1 MVGLSP
7 FSLKDTP
14 PILAKEPPRP
24 PMPFMPSPESHTHRS
39 RLTDGFEST
48 PPQASAMAAAAALD
62 PALGG
67 ATSSAGDVLIVD
79 DQPNNLRLLS
89 IMLKNHGYR
98 VRQAISGRIALT
110 SAHLAVPDVILL
122 DISMPEMDGYEVC
135 RQLKASS
142 KTRDVPV
149 VFMSA
154 HTDLLDRVE
163 AFKIGGIDY
172 ITKPFQAQEV
182 LLRIE
187 NQLKIYRLQQQLQRT
202 NQILLKRNAMLQRQV
217 QRRQRTEA
225 EIRLLLAAAQ
235 AVGRA
240 PSFVRALQA
249 VLSLTGQA
257 IDWEVGEVW
266 VPGRPGDPP
275 TCSGGWRS
283 RRSGEGR
290 GAIALPLAE
299 EEEAIPP
306 IAPIAT
312 RPRPPFD
319 GGRRWLYEH
328 VIALGE
334 THWEADL
341 AQTIAPPLPLT
352 DQGEPLH
359 GALAV
364 PIVNRETVLAVLMFY
379 RRSPTPMQPH
389 LLELVSAI
397 AAQAAF
403 PIHRKQSERVLKE
416 WAQREQAVSQIVR
429 HMRRTLDLSEIFRT
443 TVRDM
448 HQALGCDRVVIFQL
462 AGDCGGQFMAEALQ
476 PPWQSLLEP
485 PAHLDIHCLSA
496 NHVAAQPTPQA
507 TAHEQERAWQVLFAC
522 YLRSALQMVQGDA
535 IHDGGGSGYYYASDL
550 AVAEPWLGDCS
561 ILRFI
566 HARACMLVP
575 IFCGD
580 RRWGVLAAYHNGG
593 PHQWKESE
601 LAIAV
606 QVGDQLGVAVQQA
619 ELVAQLKVQSE
630 ELQQA
635 KESADAANQAKS
647 QFLANMSHEIRT
659 PLNAAIGT
667 TELLLR
673 TPLSRD
679 QSELV
684 SLLKTSSENLL
695 LLVNDILDFSKL
707 EAREMRLESIPFNLN
722 HCVETVNMLLQP
734 VANRKGLRLTAI
746 IDSNVP
752 WALIGDPNRL
762 HQILMNLVGNAVKF
776 TEAGAIVV
784 QVSLDLENDRAAQ
797 LHFEVRDT
805 GIGIPPEALDR
816 LFKSFS
822 QVDDSTTRRYG
833 GTGLGLAICKQLVE
847 LMGGEIGCAPH
858 AGQGTT
864 FWFSLRFQKQLV
876 DGDRSVASAIGPFL
890 VGHRIL
896 LVTED
901 EVHRTIARSNLK
913 AWGAIVTVLEA
924 ANFVEAIRAAGASG
938 QPFDAAI
945 IDFSSAAIHAEM
957 LVRLIQFDPHLAKVR
972 WLPLVTEKQLNRIQP
987 LMNAG
992 LARNHLLKP
1001 LQVSRLLECLM
1012 LLFDRAWLPPVSPWE
1027 SSHVTRF
1034 GGTGLSSPSMNPL
1047 LRPSGGD
1054 RPGEDPRSAMALGG
1068 AIGDLK
1074 VGEWSRAIAADPD
1087 DPNDPANRP
1096 RDYKILVVE
1105 DTPVNR
1111 TVIVQQLKTLNCPRT
1126 VCAENGQQALEIL
1139 AQESFDLVL
1148 MDCLMPVLD
1157 GYETTRRLRQWE
1169 RDQGRVPLPV
1179 VAMTANALSDARDA
1193 CLAAGMTDYVSKPLP
1208 MAALAAVIDRAIA
1221 LGRSWGIEAAAQA
1234 QVGAI
1239 APGAGCPA
1247 ANRGGDREIGRED
1260 IPVDFAYLARLS
1272 AGDGQ
1277 LEWQILQMFADGS
1290 VQYTANLEAA
1300 IAQRD
1305 GQEVHRHAHQLKGAA
1320 ASGGL
1325 KRVPDL
1331 ARRIEEHSTLGEF
1344 EQASAILAEIHQIL
1358 DDLHRY
1364 LATHQPEGYSRYPV
1378 DPEVIDT
1385 LEQDAP
1391 LPGAGEDPAAIQ

>member
-1 MVGLSP
+1 
-7 FSLKDTP
+7 
-14 PILAKEPPRP
+14 
-24 PMPFMPSPESHTHRS
+24 MPFMPSPESHTHRS
-39 RLTDGFEST
+39 RLTAGLESA
-48 PPQASAMAAAAALD
+48 PDDSHARAAALD
-62 PALGG
+62 PALSG
-67 ATSSAGDVLIVD
+67 ATAGAGDVLIVD

-135 RQLKASS
+135 RQLKASP

-187 NQLKIYRLQQQLQRT
+187 NQLKIYRLQQQLQRA
-202 NQILLKRNAMLQRQV
+202 NQVLLKRNALLQRQV
-217 QRRQRTEA
+217 QRRQRTEV

-249 VLSLTGQA
+249 VLGLTGQA

-283 RRSGEGR
+283 RCGGGR
-290 GAIALPLAE
+290 GAIASPVTAE
-299 EEEAIPP
+299 EETVPP
-306 IAPIAT
+306 TTMTA
-312 RPRPPFD
+312 RQRPPFD
-319 GGRRWLYEH
+319 EGRRWLYEH
-328 VIALGE
+328 VITLGE
-334 THWEADL
+334 PHWEADL

-429 HMRRTLDLSEIFRT
+429 HMRQTLDLSEIFRT

-448 HQALGCDRVVIFQL
+448 HQALGCDRVLIFQL
-462 AGDCGGQFMAEALQ
+462 EGDCGGRFMAEALQ

-485 PAHLDIHCLSA
+485 PAQLDVHCLGA
-496 NHVAAQPTPQA
+496 NHLLTEPTV
-507 TAHEQERAWQVLFAC
+507 HGQERSWQILFAC
-522 YLRSALQMVQGDA
+522 YLRSALQMLQVDGLQ
-535 IHDGGGSGYYYASDL
+535 DGGGSGYYYASDL
-550 AVAEPWLGDCS
+550 SVAEPWLGDCS
-561 ILRFI
+561 ILQFI

-593 PHQWKESE
+593 PHLWKESE

-746 IDSNVP
+746 VDSNVP

-776 TEAGAIVV
+776 TEMGSIVV

-847 LMGGEIGCAPH
+847 LMGGDIGCAPH

-924 ANFVEAIRAAGASG
+924 ANFVEAIRTAGASG

-945 IDFSSAAIHAEM
+945 IDFSSAAIHGEM
-957 LVRLIQFDPHLAKVR
+957 LVRLIQFDAHLARVR
-972 WLPLVTEKQLNRIQP
+972 WLPLVTEKQLHRIQP
-987 LMNAG
+987 LINAG

-1001 LQVSRLLECLM
+1001 LQVSRLLDCLM
-1012 LLFDRAWLPPVSPWE
+1012 LLFDRAWLPPVTPWE
-1027 SSHVTRF
+1027 SSHLTRF
-1034 GGTGLSSPSMNPL
+1034 STVDLKSPRFNPL
-1047 LRPSGGD
+1047 LQASWGD
-1054 RPGEDPRSAMALGG
+1054 RPGLSITDS
-1068 AIGDLK
+1068 
-1074 VGEWSRAIAADPD
+1074 S
-1087 DPNDPANRP
+1087 DPANRP
-1096 RDYKILVVE
+1096 RDYKILIVE

-1139 AQESFDLVL
+1139 ERDTFDLVL

-1157 GYETTRRLRQWE
+1157 GYETTRRLRRWE

-1193 CLAAGMTDYVSKPLP
+1193 CLAAGMTDYVSKPLA
-1208 MAALAAVIDRAIA
+1208 MAALAEVIDRAIA
-1221 LGRSWGIEAAAQA
+1221 LGRSWCVEAAPQA
-1234 QVGAI
+1234 LTPTTAAAVSPVEPEASPEAAPSAAADAI
-1239 APGAGCPA
+1239 APGADNSGPPQ
-1247 ANRGGDREIGRED
+1247 RIRRED
-1260 IPVDFAYLARLS
+1260 IPVDFAYLQRLS

-1277 LEWQILQMFADGS
+1277 LEWQILQMFADGA

-1331 ARRIEEHSTLGEF
+1331 ARRIEEHSALGEF

-1358 DDLHRY
+1358 ADLHRY
-1364 LATHQPEGYSRYPV
+1364 LATNQPEGYSRYPV
-1378 DPEVIDT
+1378 DPEMVES
-1385 LEQDAP
+1385 LEEDAAS
-1391 LPGAGEDPAAIQ
+1391 PGAGEDPAAIQ

>member
-1 MVGLSP
+1 M
-7 FSLKDTP
+7 
-14 PILAKEPPRP
+14 
-24 PMPFMPSPESHTHRS
+24 
-39 RLTDGFEST
+39 
-48 PPQASAMAAAAALD
+48 AAALD

-67 ATSSAGDVLIVD
+67 ATSGAGDVLIVD

-98 VRQAISGRIALT
+98 VRQAISGRVALT

-135 RQLKASS
+135 RQLKASP

-187 NQLKIYRLQQQLQRT
+187 NQLKIYRLQQQLQRA
-202 NQILLKRNAMLQRQV
+202 NQVLLKRNALLQRQV
-217 QRRQRTEA
+217 QRRQRTEV

-283 RRSGEGR
+283 RSAGEQR
-290 GAIALPLAE
+290 GAIAQSLA
-299 EEEAIPP
+299 AQKGSTTTTMTP
-306 IAPIAT
+306 
-312 RPRPPFD
+312 RQRPPFD
-319 GGRRWLYEH
+319 EGRRWLYEH
-328 VIALGE
+328 VITLGE
-334 THWEADL
+334 PHWEADL

-429 HMRRTLDLSEIFRT
+429 HMRQTLNLSEIFRT

-448 HQALGCDRVVIFQL
+448 HQVLGCDRVLIFQL
-462 AGDCGGQFMAEALQ
+462 EGDCGGRFMAEALR

-485 PAHLDIHCLSA
+485 PAQLDAHCLSA
-496 NHVAAQPTPQA
+496 NHLLAEPTTQG
-507 TAHEQERAWQVLFAC
+507 QERSWQVLFAC
-522 YLRSALQMVQGDA
+522 YLRSALQMVQV
-535 IHDGGGSGYYYASDL
+535 DGTQGSGGSGYYYASDL
-550 AVAEPWLGDCS
+550 SVAEPWLGDCS
-561 ILRFI
+561 ILEFI

-593 PHQWKESE
+593 PHLWKESE

-746 IDSNVP
+746 VDSNVP

-776 TEAGAIVV
+776 TETGSIVV

-847 LMGGEIGCAPH
+847 LMGGDIGCAPH

-876 DGDRSVASAIGPFL
+876 NGDRSVASAIGPFL

-924 ANFVEAIRAAGASG
+924 ANFVEAIRSAGASG

-945 IDFSSAAIHAEM
+945 IDFSSTAIHAEM
-957 LVRLIQFDPHLAKVR
+957 LVRLIQFDPLLAQVR

-987 LMNAG
+987 LINAG

-1001 LQVSRLLECLM
+1001 LQVSRLLDCLM
-1012 LLFDRAWLPPVSPWE
+1012 LLFDRAWLPPVTPWE
-1027 SSHVTRF
+1027 SSHLTRF
-1034 GGTGLSSPSMNPL
+1034 GGAGLKSPSSNPL
-1047 LRPSGGD
+1047 LHPSWGNLPGEFHAGD
-1054 RPGEDPRSAMALGG
+1054 RPELP
-1068 AIGDLK
+1068 
-1074 VGEWSRAIAADPD
+1074 AA
-1087 DPNDPANRP
+1087 DPNDPANVP

-1139 AQESFDLVL
+1139 GQDTFDLVL

-1193 CLAAGMTDYVSKPLP
+1193 CLAAGMTDYVSKPLA
-1208 MAALAAVIDRAIA
+1208 MAALAVVIDRAIA
-1221 LGRSWGIEAAAQA
+1221 LRRSWCIEAEAEAKSQAEAAPVPSIA
-1234 QVGAI
+1234 IDPDAPPAMAPASGDSAEESAI
-1239 APGAGCPA
+1239 APGGGCPA
-1247 ANRGGDREIGRED
+1247 ANRGKAPEIGRED

-1272 AGDGQ
+1272 AGDEQ

-1325 KRVPDL
+1325 RRVPDL
-1331 ARRIEEHSTLGEF
+1331 ARQIEDHSALGEF

-1358 DDLHRY
+1358 ADLHRY
-1364 LATHQPEGYSRYPV
+1364 LTTNQPEGYSRYPV
-1378 DPEVIDT
+1378 D
-1385 LEQDAP
+1385 LEMVDSLEESAVP
-1391 LPGAGEDPAAIQ
+1391 PGAGEDPAAIQ